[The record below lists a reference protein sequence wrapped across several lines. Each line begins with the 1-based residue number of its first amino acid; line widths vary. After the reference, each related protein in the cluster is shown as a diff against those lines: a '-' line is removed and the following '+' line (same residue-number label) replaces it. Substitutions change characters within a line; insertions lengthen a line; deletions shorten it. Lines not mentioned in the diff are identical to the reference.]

1 MNSITICG
9 SVVRQP
15 IVKEDVTEF
24 LLLTGYQT
32 LTVIR
37 TDLHWQKRDI
47 LFLDEGQ
54 LVEVCGCCEA
64 AESNCIHAQ
73 TITII
78 TCPKG
83 LQGEA

>member
-1 MNSITICG
+1 M
-9 SVVRQP
+9 VRQP
-15 IVKEDVTEF
+15 IIKEDVTEF

-54 LVEVCGCCEA
+54 LVEVFGYCEEA
-64 AESNCIHAQ
+64 APNCIHAE